1 MCWLVVVH
9 NNSFF
14 QGHVIVIFG
23 TSQQLLQQLLV
34 RPAGSSASPDGA
46 AGHHYLNSVQCLA
59 LGFQYFHIVQL
70 RNIIKD
76 CFKNLKLVRVLYLHR
91 RLRIQDITVQARDPL
106 RI

>member
-1 MCWLVVVH
+1 MFRSAAVCWLVVVH

-23 TSQQLLQQLLV
+23 TSQQLLQQLQV

-59 LGFQYFHIVQL
+59 LGSSNATSYIVPL
-70 RNIIKD
+70 RIIIKD
-76 CFKNLKLVRVLYLHR
+76 CFK
-91 RLRIQDITVQARDPL
+91 T
-106 RI
+106 